1 MSPSDAVRQSAK
13 ALLIVDDEVPARD
26 RLERIVAEI
35 PGWDSIGSCG
45 SGTDAIRR
53 VERERPA
60 VVLLDI
66 QMPGMSGIEV
76 ARHLTRLERPP
87 AVIFTTAYD
96 EYALEAF
103 DAHAVDYL
111 LKPVRRQR
119 LEAALAQATRPTAA
133 LLGEIERDAG
143 SLAPRR
149 HIAVRDRGELRL
161 VPIAEISYFQAEQKY
176 VSVHHGSGSDL
187 IDESLKQL
195 ETEFADRFV
204 RVHRS
209 LLVAVEAIAALERD
223 LDGAYWIRLR
233 GQTRNLPVSRREVTG
248 LKARLAAGR

>member
-1 MSPSDAVRQSAK
+1 MNRTAK
-13 ALLIVDDEVPARD
+13 ALLIVDDEAPARD

-35 PGWDSIGSCG
+35 PGWTSIASCG
-45 SGTDAIRR
+45 SGSDALRR
-53 VERERPA
+53 VQRERPA

-103 DAHAVDYL
+103 DAHAVGYL

-133 LLGEIERDAG
+133 VLGEINREAG

-149 HIAVRDRGELRL
+149 HIAIRARGELKL
-161 VPIAEISYFQAEQKY
+161 VPVGQIHYFQAEQKY

-195 ETEFADRFV
+195 EREFAGRFA

-209 LLVAVEAIAALERD
+209 LLVAIEAIAALERD
-223 LDGAYWIRLR
+223 PDGGYWIRLR
-233 GQTRNLPVSRREVTG
+233 GQARNLPVSRREVTA
-248 LKARLAAGR
+248 LRSRLAAGR